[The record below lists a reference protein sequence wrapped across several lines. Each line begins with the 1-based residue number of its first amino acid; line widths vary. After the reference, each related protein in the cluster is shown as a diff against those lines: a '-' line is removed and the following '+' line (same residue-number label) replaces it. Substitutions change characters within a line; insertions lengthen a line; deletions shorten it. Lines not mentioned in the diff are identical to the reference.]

1 MWLEFEDTKY
11 ARSDYS
17 LFESMIQSAPCYD
30 LQFDILS
37 DDVFI
42 ANDMES
48 SGEPSAVHISEYT
61 RMALEANNDADQFVL
76 KEFKPDEE
84 KSSKLSRK
92 QR

>member
-1 MWLEFEDTKY
+1 M
-11 ARSDYS
+11 
-17 LFESMIQSAPCYD
+17 
-30 LQFDILS
+30 
-37 DDVFI
+37 FI

-61 RMALEANNDADQFVL
+61 RMALDKNGDGDQFVL

-92 QR
+92 PCQYNSQQGAGKKKNFWSEKVFFKFFL

>member
-1 MWLEFEDTKY
+1 MHAGRLWSGAVASHINLCDSKFIC
-11 ARSDYS
+11 
-17 LFESMIQSAPCYD
+17 F
-30 LQFDILS
+30 QFDILS

-61 RMALEANNDADQFVL
+61 RIALEENGDDKDLFVL

-92 QR
+92 QCKW